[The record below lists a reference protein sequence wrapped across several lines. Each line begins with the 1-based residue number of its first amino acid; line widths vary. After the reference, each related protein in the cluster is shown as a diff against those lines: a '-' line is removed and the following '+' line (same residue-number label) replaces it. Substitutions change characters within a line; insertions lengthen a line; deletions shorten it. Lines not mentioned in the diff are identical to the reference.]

1 VISVGSYLP
10 DRSEVDDELIA
21 RSSIVAVDDRVA
33 AFHHAGSIM
42 GAVARRVILEQD
54 VVSIGEVLIGAVP
67 GRGGDHEVTF
77 FNSIGLG
84 VQDATAGEA
93 VVAQARRSG
102 AGLVLP
108 SGA

>member
-1 VISVGSYLP
+1 
-10 DRSEVDDELIA
+10 
-21 RSSIVAVDDRVA
+21 
-33 AFHHAGSIM
+33 M

-67 GRGGDHEVTF
+67 GRGGGHEVTF

-84 VQDATAGEA
+84 IQDATAGEA
-93 VVAQARRSG
+93 VVRQARKCD

-108 SGA
+108 SAT